1 MNAPR
6 AERRDVHGWLVL
18 DKDVGQTSTAAV
30 AALKRLFQA
39 KKVGHAGTLD
49 PLASGVLPIA
59 FGEATKTVSFVMDGQ
74 KAYRFQVRWGV
85 ATDTDDCDGRVL
97 GESAQ
102 RPSPEAIRALLPR
115 FTGRIEQ
122 TPPRYSA
129 LKIEGERAYN
139 LARDGE
145 DVSLAA
151 RPVEVHRLTLIEILD
166 AEHAVFETECGKGTY
181 VRALARDIGRA
192 LGSLGHVCAL
202 RRTRVGA
209 FGEGQA
215 VRFADLAR
223 LGQAGNGDL
232 AAALL
237 PVQSGLAAVP
247 ALQVSRADADRLA
260 LGQSVLLRGRD
271 APLLAGMVSV
281 STQGSLVALAEI
293 EQGALKPR
301 RIFNLTR

>member
-6 AERRDVHGWLVL
+6 AEKRDFHGWLIL
-18 DKDVGQTSTAAV
+18 DKDIGQTSTAAV
-30 AALKRLFQA
+30 AALKRLFRA

-74 KAYRFQVRWGV
+74 KAYRFKVRWGV
-85 ATDTDDCDGRVL
+85 ETDTDDSEGRML
-97 GESAQ
+97 SESAV

-122 TPPRYSA
+122 IPPRYSA

-145 DVSLAA
+145 EVLLAA
-151 RPVEVHRLTLIEILD
+151 RPVDVHRLTLIETPD
-166 AEHAVFETECGKGTY
+166 TDHAIFETECGKGTY
-181 VRALARDIGRA
+181 VRALARDMGRA

-202 RRTRVGA
+202 RRTRVGS
-209 FGEGQA
+209 FGEEQA
-215 VRFADLAR
+215 VRFAELER
-223 LGQAGNGDL
+223 LGQAGSDL
-232 AAALL
+232 ASALL
-237 PVQSGLAAVP
+237 PVESGLAAVP

-301 RIFNLTR
+301 RIFNLAR

>member
-30 AALKRLFQA
+30 AALKRLFGA

-74 KAYRFQVRWGV
+74 KAYRFTVRWGV

-97 GESAQ
+97 GESTE

-181 VRALARDIGRA
+181 VRALARDIGGA

-209 FGEGQA
+209 FGEGEA
-215 VRFADLAR
+215 VRFAELAR
-223 LGQAGNGDL
+223 RGEAANGDL

-271 APLLAGMVSV
+271 APFLAGVVSV
-281 STQGSLVALAEI
+281 STQGSLVALA
-293 EQGALKPR
+293 
-301 RIFNLTR
+301 

>member
-6 AERRDVHGWLVL
+6 AEKRDVHGWLVL

-30 AALKRLFQA
+30 AALKRLFRA

-49 PLASGVLPIA
+49 PVASGVLPIA
-59 FGEATKTVSFVMDGQ
+59 FGEATKTVSFVMDGE
-74 KAYRFQVRWGV
+74 KAYRFTVRWG
-85 ATDTDDCDGRVL
+85 AETDTDDSEGRAL
-97 GESAQ
+97 SETPA
-102 RPSPEAIRALLPR
+102 RPAADAIRALLPR
-115 FTGRIEQ
+115 FTGIIEQ
-122 TPPRYSA
+122 TPPRFSA

-145 DVSLAA
+145 DVALAA
-151 RPVEVHRLTLIEILD
+151 RPVDVHRLALIEIPD
-166 AEHAVFETECGKGTY
+166 ADHAVFETECGKGTY

-192 LGSLGHVCAL
+192 LGTLGHVCAL
-202 RRTRVGA
+202 RRTRVGS
-209 FGEGQA
+209 FGEDQA
-215 VRFADLAR
+215 VRFADLVR
-223 LGQAGNGDL
+223 RSEGEGGDL

-237 PVQSGLAAVP
+237 PVESGLAAVP

-271 APLLAGMVSV
+271 APLIAGMVSV

-301 RIFNLTR
+301 RIFNLAR

>member
-30 AALKRLFQA
+30 AALKRLFRA

-59 FGEATKTVSFVMDGQ
+59 FGEATKTVSFVMDGE
-74 KAYRFQVRWGV
+74 KAYRFTVRWGV
-85 ATDTDDCDGRVL
+85 ETDTDDSEGRAL
-97 GESAQ
+97 SETPA
-102 RPSPEAIRALLPR
+102 RPAAEAIRALLPR
-115 FTGRIEQ
+115 FTGIIEQ
-122 TPPRYSA
+122 IPPRFSA

-145 DVSLAA
+145 EISLAA
-151 RPVEVHRLTLIEILD
+151 RPVDVHRLALIETMD
-166 AEHAVFETECGKGTY
+166 ADHAVFETECGKGTY

-202 RRTRVGA
+202 RRTRVGS
-209 FGEGQA
+209 FGEDQA
-215 VRFADLAR
+215 VRFADLVR
-223 LGQAGNGDL
+223 RSEGEGGDL

-237 PVQSGLAAVP
+237 PVESGLAAVP

-271 APLLAGMVSV
+271 APLIAGMVSV